1 MPQEHKFSVPVFALD
16 GKKLREESLPAV
28 FSGIIEPELIERAVL
43 AINSA
48 SKQPQGV
55 MPHAGMNTT
64 AEYRASRKLPANV
77 RGMNIER
84 SRLPRTKNHRAKN
97 AGRVAGVPR
106 SVGGPKAHPPRVEKN
121 IEEKINKKEKRAA
134 LNSAVAASREFSLV
148 SKRHFFE
155 KEIPLPVVIEDKFEE
170 LTKTKDVVKTLKAI
184 GISSDLENA
193 KKKTRMRSGKARRRG
208 RTKKEKKSILIVTGK
223 NAAIYKAARNLEGVD
238 ISPFDKLSAALL
250 APGGMPGRLTVF
262 TESALAGMKKW

>member
-1 MPQEHKFSVPVFALD
+1 MPQEHKLSVPVFALD
-16 GKKLREESLPAV
+16 GKKLREENLPAV

-48 SKQPQGV
+48 SRQPQGV
-55 MPHAGMNTT
+55 FPHAGMNTT

-106 SVGGPKAHPPRVEKN
+106 SVGGPKAHPPRVEKQL
-121 IEEKINKKEKRAA
+121 EEKINKKEKRAA
-134 LNSAVAASREFSLV
+134 LNSAVAASKEFSLV

-155 KEIPLPVVIEDKFEE
+155 KAIPLPVVIEDKFEE

-238 ISPFDKLSAALL
+238 ISPFDKLNAALL
-250 APGGMPGRLTVF
+250 APGGLPGRLAVF